1 MRINGQTQE
10 MLLVFGVNVRKVRET
25 NRISLGKIANDMR
38 YDRGCLSSVEYGEQ
52 NLKYKTAVRLAQS
65 LNTSFPALFSRNFV
79 PSTDNPKQRASSFQD
94 DDYLVVFI
102 ENIKKEIKL
111 KRLRQIDIYV
121 ATGINE
127 VHVNRLLKHKEPNPT
142 IKTLA
147 TLAVAV
153 EKDLT
158 SLFTRNS

>member
-1 MRINGQTQE
+1 MRINNQTQE
-10 MLLVFGVNVRKVRET
+10 MLLIFGANVRKVREA
-25 NRISLGKIANDMR
+25 NRIPLGKLAKEMG
-38 YDRGCLSSVEYGEQ
+38 YDRQCLSSVEYGEQ
-52 NLKYKTAVRLAQS
+52 NLKYKTAFRLAQS
-65 LNTSFPALFSRNFV
+65 LDSSFPALFSRNFV
-79 PSTDNPKQRASSFQD
+79 PPTDNPKQSTSSFQY

-102 ENIKKEIKL
+102 ENVKNELKF

-127 VHVNRLLKHKEPNPT
+127 VHINRLLKQKEPNPT

-158 SLFTRNS
+158 TLFTRNS